1 MTGVRFYEE
10 FTNTRK
16 KVSEGNCIAVLD
28 AHGDGCFDA
37 IAAVFYQ
44 SNSPPASTSVS
55 REYPSRRCR
64 RVSESRARQIHPR
77 LFDFLD

>member
-1 MTGVRFYEE
+1 MIGIRFYEE

-16 KVSEGNCIAVLD
+16 KVSEGNCIAVLA

-44 SNSPPASTSVS
+44 PNSPPASTKVS
-55 REYPSRRCR
+55 RAYLMRHCK
-64 RVSESRARQIHPR
+64 RVRESRARHIHPR
-77 LFDFLD
+77 LFSFLD